1 MGCKGLGTRRE
12 VGEGRQFREAANYGA
27 VLLGREACP
36 IDQDGGDAHTSGA
49 GDVRIVLVTDMEGFV
64 GPDAGLGEGEF
75 KNCGVGLF
83 GAGLLG
89 GNPEVEG
96 VCEAESGA
104 GAVEVGV
111 DVADH
116 AYYEAARLES
126 ADAGKGVIVE
136 GEVVRDCT
144 DGFEDLA
151 GELQRDFHTRTLKD
165 KALVFGEEVPLF
177 QFGALG
183 QVEFGIFPGHEIIR
197 GDIACEDAFL
207 FDAETVLGTD
217 LLLEVFAKGVEAGE
231 GVIEVE
237 EDGLQHRTMFVIGLR
252 VAVESIQRW
261 L

>member
-1 MGCKGLGTRRE
+1 ME
-12 VGEGRQFREAANYGA
+12 VTQKSRASARA
-27 VLLGREACP
+27 
-36 IDQDGGDAHTSGA
+36 
-49 GDVRIVLVTDMEGFV
+49 
-64 GPDAGLGEGEF
+64 
-75 KNCGVGLF
+75 K
-83 GAGLLG
+83 
-89 GNPEVEG
+89 
-96 VCEAESGA
+96 SGA
-104 GAVEVGV
+104 GAIEVGV

-116 AYYEAARLES
+116 AYYEAARLEG

-144 DGFEDLA
+144 DGLEDLA

-197 GDIACEDAFL
+197 GRHSLMRMPSFV
-207 FDAETVLGTD
+207 DAETVLGTD